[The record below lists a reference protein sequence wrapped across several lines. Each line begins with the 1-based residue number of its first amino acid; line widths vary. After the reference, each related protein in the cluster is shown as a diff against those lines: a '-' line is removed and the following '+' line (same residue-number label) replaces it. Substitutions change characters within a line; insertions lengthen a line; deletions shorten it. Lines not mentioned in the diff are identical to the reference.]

1 MSTISIQNQ
10 NQGNAASIPLQKRSN
25 QGIGFEEGMRISEI
39 TTALVGAASSRV
51 LVPRMTKENVL
62 NSDTIELVNKAA
74 QKALGTSKLGEKG
87 VEIIRVLEDGS
98 NKGIVYK
105 TLSGGKGLGNATL
118 KSQAERL
125 ENTLRKGANAFFE
138 SGSNKVFMP
147 EKKLS
152 LAVFHEMGH
161 GLNYNFSKI
170 GKLLQKMRGVSMIAP
185 LALTYA
191 ALSAPYKA
199 KVLTKE
205 EKKQLNPIDRVK
217 VFLKENAGKLCALA
231 YAPIVAEEALA
242 SIKGNKLAAQTLTKE
257 LAKKVKMNNFWAL
270 GTYIAAGIATGLG
283 AMLAVK
289 TKDQIQKGYD
299 KNNTGRF
306 TQMFQQNLMHRSM

>member
-10 NQGNAASIPLQKRSN
+10 NSAAPISQKRSN
-25 QGIGFEEGMRISEI
+25 QNVGFDESMRISEI
-39 TTALVGAASSRV
+39 TTALVGAASSRI
-51 LVPRMTKENVL
+51 LVPRMTRENIL
-62 NSDTIELVNKAA
+62 SADTVELVNKAA
-74 QKALGTSKLGEKG
+74 QKALGTSKLKDKG

-105 TLSGGKGLGNATL
+105 ILSKGEGLGNATL
-118 KSQAERL
+118 KTQAERL
-125 ENTLRKGANAFFE
+125 ENTLRSGANAFFE

-170 GKLLQKMRGVSMIAP
+170 GRFLQKMRGVSMVAP

-199 KVLTKE
+199 KSLTKE
-205 EKKQLNPIDRVK
+205 EKKQLNPIDRFK
-217 VFLKENAGKLCALA
+217 MFLKENAGKLCALV
-231 YAPIVAEEALA
+231 YAPVVIEEAMA
-242 SIKGNKLAAQTLTKE
+242 SIKGNKLAMQTLTKE
-257 LAKKVKMNNFWAL
+257 LAKKVKINNFWAL

-283 AMLAVK
+283 AMFAVK
-289 TKDQIQKGYD
+289 TKDKIQKEYD
-299 KNNTGRF
+299 NNTTSRF
-306 TQMFQQNLMHRSM
+306 TQLLQQNVTHKSM